1 MTHNLKRI
9 GVMTSGGDAPGMN
22 AALRAVVRTALNA
35 DIAVSG
41 ISFGY
46 EGMIDGQFMELGKR
60 DVGNIIQRGGSI
72 LGTSRSAR
80 FLERAHRDIARAH
93 LIKAGVEGVVI
104 IGGDGSMKGAE
115 ALAETGE
122 INVVGLPGT
131 IDNDMALVG
140 PTIGFDTAVNT
151 ALQAI
156 DKIRDTASTA
166 NVVHIIEVMGRHCG
180 WIGLVAGIGGGAEAA
195 IVAEFDFDLADLAGR
210 VRADIAAGKQ
220 GCILVLAEG
229 AYPGGGQ
236 ALALALREASGCSAR
251 LTVLG
256 HTQRGGN
263 PSASDRLLASRLGA
277 AAVDY
282 LKAGKSGAVLGVPG
296 GEVEAFDMA
305 QIADVKEMPPIGLYQ
320 LVEDLA

>member
-1 MTHNLKRI
+1 MKRI
-9 GVMTSGGDAPGMN
+9 AVMTSGGDAPGMN
-22 AALRAVVRTALNA
+22 AAVRAVVRTGLNA
-35 DIAVSG
+35 NIAVTG

-46 EGMIDGQFMELGKR
+46 EGMIDGEFADLGKR

-72 LGTSRSAR
+72 LGTSRSTR
-80 FLERAHRDIARAH
+80 FLERAHRDTARAN
-93 LIKAGVEGVVI
+93 LIEAGVEGVVI

-122 INVVGLPGT
+122 IKVVGLPGT

-140 PTIGFDTAVNT
+140 PTIGFDTAINT
-151 ALQAI
+151 ALHAI
-156 DKIRDTASTA
+156 DNIRDTASTA
-166 NVVHIIEVMGRHCG
+166 NVVHIVEVMGRHCG

-195 IVAEFDFDLADLAGR
+195 ILPEFDFDMPALAAR
-210 VRADIAAGKQ
+210 VQADIAAGKQ

-229 AYPGGGQ
+229 AYPGGGH
-236 ALALALREASGCSAR
+236 ALAAALKEASGCAAR

-277 AAVDY
+277 AAVDA
-282 LKAGKSGAVLGVPG
+282 LQAGQNKVVLGQPG
-296 GEVEAFDMA
+296 PLVEAFKF
-305 QIADVKEMPPIGLYQ
+305 ADVMAANETPPAALYR
-320 LVEDLA
+320 LVENLA